1 MDALI
6 LEKKD
11 ELSLRDFPEIDRQ
24 EAVLGPRDVRIK
36 LHTVGICGL
45 DVHYYQYGRIG
56 RFVVNEPMILGHEA
70 SGTVIETGSL
80 VTRLQIGDRV
90 CMEPGLPDPD
100 SKAARLGMY
109 NVDPAVRFWATPPIH
124 GILRP
129 TCVHP

>member
-6 LEKKD
+6 LEKKG
-11 ELSLRDFPEIDRQ
+11 ELSLRDFPEIDHQ

-36 LHTVGICGL
+36 LHTVGICGS

-56 RFVVNEPMILGHEA
+56 PFVVNKPMILGHEA

-90 CMEPGLPDPD
+90 CMEPGIPDPD
-100 SKAARLGMY
+100 RKAARLGMY
-109 NVDPAVRFWATPPIH
+109 NVDHAVRF
-124 GILRP
+124 
-129 TCVHP
+129 